1 MALTADTLARIALAA
16 GDLIMQVY
24 ETDFDVADKDDKSP
38 VTEADQRA
46 EKLILEGLRKA
57 DPELVVIAEESVA
70 AGHVPEHGERFCL
83 VDPLDGTK
91 EFINRRG
98 EFTVNIAIIE
108 HGRPVMGVV
117 YAPALDRLFVA
128 EGPDRA
134 WQASAKPGADIDS
147 ISERRP
153 LSIRRVPDEGVT
165 AIASKSHRSPETN
178 AFLEDHGV
186 SNVISAGSSL
196 KFCLIAAGEAD
207 LYPRMGR
214 TMEWDTAAGQAV
226 AEAAGARVL
235 SELGEPLLYGKRER
249 GYDNPHF
256 IVYGDV
262 TPRPVAAAQANARPV
277 SAESPSDAAAGVSP
291 RGFFGRLLSGLFG
304 SKA

>member
-1 MALTADTLARIALAA
+1 MALTADTLAGIALAA
-16 GDLIMQVY
+16 GELIMQVY
-24 ETDFDVADKDDKSP
+24 ETDFDVANKDDKSP
-38 VTEADQRA
+38 VTEADERA
-46 EKLILEGLRKA
+46 EKLILAGLHEA

-70 AGHVPEHGERFCL
+70 AGHVPEHGARFCL

-91 EFINRRG
+91 EFINKRG

-128 EGPDRA
+128 EGPGSA
-134 WQASAKPGADIDS
+134 WQASAKPGAGIAGITD
-147 ISERRP
+147 RKP
-153 LSIRRVPDEGVT
+153 LSIRRVPAAGVT
-165 AIASKSHRSPETN
+165 AIASKSHRSPETD
-178 AFLEDHGV
+178 AFLDAHGV
-186 SNVISAGSSL
+186 SDVISAGSSL

-235 SELGEPLLYGKRER
+235 TETGEPLLYGKRER

-262 TPRPVAAAQANARPV
+262 TPQSEKGAQPP
-277 SAESPSDAAAGVSP
+277 AEPEAAGIASASAGRP
-291 RGFFGRLLSGLFG
+291 GFFSRLFG
-304 SKA
+304 RKG

>member
-1 MALTADTLARIALAA
+1 MTITPETLARLALEA
-16 GDLIMQVY
+16 GALIMEIY
-24 ETDFDVADKDDKSP
+24 ESDFDVLSKDDSSP
-38 VTEADQRA
+38 VTEADERA
-46 EKLILEGLRKA
+46 ERLILSGLA
-57 DPELVVIAEESVA
+57 VAEPGLVVIAEESAA
-70 AGHVPEHGERFCL
+70 AGHLPEHGARFAL

-91 EFINRRG
+91 EFINKRG

-117 YAPALDRLFVA
+117 YAPALSRLFVA
-128 EGPDRA
+128 ESPDTA
-134 WQASAKPGADIDS
+134 WQAEVAPGALLPPVS
-147 ISERRP
+147 AR
-153 LSIRRVPDEGVT
+153 LAMSIRRCPQDGLT
-165 AIASKSHRSPETN
+165 AIASKSHRSPETDE
-178 AFLEDHGV
+178 FLGKFNTADIV
-186 SNVISAGSSL
+186 SAGSSL

-235 SELGEPLLYGKRER
+235 CEDNSPLLYGKRER

-262 TPRPVAAAQANARPV
+262 TPP
-277 SAESPSDAAAGVSP
+277 G
-291 RGFFGRLLSGLFG
+291 LS
-304 SKA
+304 S